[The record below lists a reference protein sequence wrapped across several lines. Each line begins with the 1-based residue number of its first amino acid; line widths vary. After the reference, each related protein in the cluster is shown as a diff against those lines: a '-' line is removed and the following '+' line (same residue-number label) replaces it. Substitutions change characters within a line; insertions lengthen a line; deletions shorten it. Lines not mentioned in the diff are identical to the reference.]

1 MMKAT
6 RAIIMTLLLM
16 LSAIGANAQDAK
28 QRMSREQMAETQA
41 RHIAADLNLDGSTYD
56 RFVETYKKY
65 KNELWQTAPKRNRKD
80 GRKASETEEQAAEK
94 MRLRFER
101 SQKVLDI
108 RNKYYREF
116 SKFLTQKQIE
126 QMYDKEHKIMER
138 LSQHRKG
145 KGRPKK

>member
-1 MMKAT
+1 MKTT
-6 RAIIMTLLLM
+6 RAITVTLLLM
-16 LSAIGANAQDAK
+16 ISAIGANAQDAR

-41 RHIAADLNLDGSTYD
+41 RHIAADLGLDGSTYD

-65 KNELWQTAPKRNRKD
+65 KNELWQTAPKRNRKE

-108 RNKYYREF
+108 RNKYYHEF

-126 QMYDKEHKIMER
+126 QMYDKEHKMMER
-138 LSQHRKG
+138 LKQHRKG